1 MKWHLGQASI
11 DRLRGKRTSATTI
24 SKPYSKI
31 YLPIYNSSHKL
42 NPEEPIIFNPE
53 GFKMRTF
60 FLRDAQWA
68 HHPSY
73 MQSKYFIW
81 DRYNVGLNTHFYTHN
96 AMLETMGSPEKCF
109 GILWESEA
117 IVPRDYKL
125 FRRHKRL
132 ADNFEYI
139 FTFSEHLLETLP
151 NARFYPG
158 CSSAWYGTTIGGG
171 IVSELAHRYK
181 TKNVSILSSNKLQTP
196 LHRFRLELARK
207 LKHYQL
213 VDVYGNFDG
222 GSLVKYCD
230 TLESYRF
237 SFAIEND
244 QKPFFFTERL
254 TSCFASMTL
263 PIYLGATKIEQ
274 YFNMDGIIQ
283 LKVSDLDN
291 IEKILQLC
299 TPAEYERRLPAIIDN
314 YNRVKPF
321 LNANDWLYEN
331 YLN

>member
-1 MKWHLGQASI
+1 MKWHLGQATI

-42 NPEEPIIFNPE
+42 SPEEPIIFNQE
-53 GFKMRTF
+53 GLKMRSF

-81 DRYNVGLNTHFYTHN
+81 DRYNVGLNTHFYTHR
-96 AMLETMGSPEKCF
+96 AMLETMASPERSF

-117 IVPRDYKL
+117 VVPNDYKL
-125 FRRHKRL
+125 FSSHKTL
-132 ADNFEYI
+132 ADDFDLI
-139 FTFSEHLLETLP
+139 FTFSGHLLETLP

-158 CSSAWYGTTIGGG
+158 CASAWYGTPIGGG
-171 IVSELAHRYK
+171 IVSDLAHHCK
-181 TKNVSILSSNKLQTP
+181 TKNVSILSSGKSQTQ

-207 LKHYQL
+207 LKHYEL

-222 GSLVKYCD
+222 GSKVKYCE
-230 TLESYRF
+230 TLSNYRF

-263 PIYLGATKIEQ
+263 PIYLGATKIEK

-283 LKVSDLDN
+283 LKVSDLDS

-299 TPAEYERRLPAIIDN
+299 TPTEYERRLPAIIDN

-331 YLN
+331 YLK

>member
-1 MKWHLGQASI
+1 MKWNFGQGAI

-24 SKPYSKI
+24 SKPYKKI
-31 YLPIYNSSHKL
+31 YLPIYNSNHHL
-42 NPEEPIIFNPE
+42 NSEEPSIFSKD
-53 GFKMRTF
+53 GTRMRTF

-81 DRYNVGLNTHFYTHN
+81 DRYNMGLSTHFYTHN
-96 AMLETMGSPEKCF
+96 AMLETMGCPEARY

-117 IVPRDYKL
+117 LVPKDYSL
-125 FRRHKRL
+125 FTRHKRL
-132 ADNFEYI
+132 AEEFNLI
-139 FTFSEHLLETLP
+139 FTFSEHLLERIP
-151 NARFYPG
+151 NARFFPG
-158 CSSAWYGTTIGGG
+158 CSSAWYGNKIGGG
-171 IVSELAHRYK
+171 IVTDTAYL
-181 TKNVSILSSNKLQTP
+181 TKIKNISILASEKTQTP
-196 LHRFRLELARK
+196 LHRFRLALARK
-207 LKHYQL
+207 LKSCKF

-222 GSLVKYCD
+222 GMHVQLSQ
-230 TLESYRF
+230 TLTNYRF

-274 YFNMDGIIQ
+274 YFNMDGIVE

-331 YLN
+331 YLK

>member
-42 NPEEPIIFNPE
+42 NPEEPIIFNPD

-125 FRRHKRL
+125 FSRHKRL
-132 ADNFEYI
+132 AENFDYI
-139 FTFSEHLLETLP
+139 FTFSEHLLDKLP
-151 NARFYPG
+151 NARFFPG

-171 IVSELAHRYK
+171 KVSDLAHHFK
-181 TKNVSILSSNKLQTP
+181 TNNVSILSSDKIQTP

-222 GSLVKYCD
+222 GSPVKYCE
-230 TLESYRF
+230 TLANYRF

-274 YFNMDGIIQ
+274 FFNIDGIIQ
-283 LKVSDLDN
+283 LKMSDLDN

-331 YLN
+331 YLK

>member
-1 MKWHLGQASI
+1 MKWNFGQATI

-24 SKPYSKI
+24 SKPYKRI
-31 YLPIYNSSHKL
+31 YLPIYNSNHDL
-42 NPEEPIIFNPE
+42 NSEEPSIFNEE
-53 GFKMRTF
+53 GQAMRTF

-81 DRYNVGLNTHFYTHN
+81 DRYNIGLNTHFYTHN
-96 AMLETMGSPEKCF
+96 AMLETMGSPVTRY

-117 IVPRDYKL
+117 LVPKDYTL
-125 FRRHKRL
+125 FTRHKSL
-132 ADNFEYI
+132 AEEFDFI
-139 FTFSEHLLETLP
+139 FTFSENLLETLP
-151 NARFYPG
+151 NARFFPG
-158 CSSAWYGTTIGGG
+158 CASAWYGNKIGGG
-171 IVSELAHRYK
+171 IISETAHLTK
-181 TKNVSILSSNKLQTP
+181 TKDISILASEKTQTP
-196 LHRFRLELARK
+196 LHRFRLALARK
-207 LKHYQL
+207 LKSCKF
-213 VDVYGNFDG
+213 VDVYGSFDG
-222 GSLVKYCD
+222 GLRVQLSK
-230 TLESYRF
+230 TLTSYRF
-237 SFAIEND
+237 TFAIEND

-283 LKVSDLDN
+283 LKISDLDD

-314 YNRVKPF
+314 YNRAKAF
-321 LNANDWLYEN
+321 LNANDWLYNN
-331 YLN
+331 YLK